1 MTNRWSGLIDQWE
14 PRLQKAFLDSI
25 YNVRN
30 AAQIDQIVKM
40 LERGDDDGALRA
52 IGLDPTQF
60 RVFDKAI
67 TDAFEAGG
75 NATAVALP
83 VTRTAEG
90 LKVLF
95 QFNIRNPVAEAWLRN
110 YSATLVKE
118 VVADQVVMARN
129 VLQAGLSVGANP
141 KTTALDL
148 VGRISKATGKRE
160 GGLIGL
166 TSSQEEWVRNY
177 AAELSSNN
185 PTAALS
191 RALRDKRFDATVLR
205 AAKEGKALTSAQINT
220 MVTAYKNRALRYRA
234 ETIARAETITALH
247 TAQEQAMQQ
256 AIQSGAIKQS
266 QVTYIWRTAHD
277 KRVRHT
283 HRTMDGQIKPMGQ
296 AFVTGSGAH
305 LMYPGDPSGPAAEVI
320 NCRCFREPKVDFLA
334 GIK

>member
-1 MTNRWSGLIDQWE
+1 MANSWSGLIDQWE

-25 YNVRN
+25 YKIRN
-30 AAQIDQIVKM
+30 AAQVDQIAKM
-40 LERGDDDGALRA
+40 LERGDVDGALRA
-52 IGLDPTQF
+52 IGIDPTQF

-83 VTRTAEG
+83 VSRTVEG
-90 LKVLF
+90 LKVVF

-110 YSATLVKE
+110 YSATLVKD

-177 AAELSSNN
+177 AAELASDN
-185 PTAALS
+185 PASALA
-191 RALRDKRFDATVLR
+191 RTLRDKRFDATVLR
-205 AAKEGKALTSAQINT
+205 AVKDSKPLLASEITS

-234 ETIARAETITALH
+234 ETIARKETITSLH

-266 QVTYIWRTAHD
+266 TVTYSWHTAHD
-277 KRVRHT
+277 SRVRDT
-283 HRTMDGQIKPMGQ
+283 HRTMDGQVKPMGQ

-305 LMYPGDPSGPAAEVI
+305 LMYPGDPAGPAAEVI
-320 NCRCFREPKVDFLA
+320 GCRCFREPKVDFLA